1 MGYQILINMN
11 RLNPVDRSGENPQT
25 NVKQKSNH
33 YNNPNQN
40 SNITKKVMGIGDS
53 IVKYLKVF

>member
-1 MGYQILINMN
+1 MN
-11 RLNPVDRSGENPQT
+11 RLNPVDRRGENPQS

-53 IVKYLKVF
+53 VVKYLKIF